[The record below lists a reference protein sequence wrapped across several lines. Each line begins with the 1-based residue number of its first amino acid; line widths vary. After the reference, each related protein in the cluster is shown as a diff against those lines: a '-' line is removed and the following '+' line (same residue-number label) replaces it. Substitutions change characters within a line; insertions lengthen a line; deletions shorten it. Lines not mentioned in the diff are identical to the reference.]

1 MESKMNKKLVVVPLM
16 LTAFLGACSTQNSF
30 EKRAERQMELKQ
42 ERVES
47 ALDEAP
53 DWMTEPPKNSNSVVY
68 ASGTASSGD
77 FNMAMGVARTN
88 AFEGICMAAGGAV
101 KSQTKVYR
109 NDSDRSTTSLNTTAI
124 KSICPS
130 VDITGAEVVESKVV
144 AEYGRYRAYIL
155 AALPIGE
162 ANVLKTTKVG
172 DHLSKLS
179 ITSRSAEFKELDEE
193 SKRLENRAPVR

>member
-1 MESKMNKKLVVVPLM
+1 MLMESKMNKKLVVVPLM

-30 EKRAERQMELKQ
+30 EKRAERQME
-42 ERVES
+42 
-47 ALDEAP
+47 P

>member
-1 MESKMNKKLVVVPLM
+1 MDKKLVIVPLI
-16 LTAFLGACSTQNSF
+16 LTAFLGACSSTNRW
-30 EKRAERQMELKQ
+30 EERAERAMERQQ
-42 ERVES
+42 EKVES

-68 ASGTASSGD
+68 ASGTAASGD
-77 FNMAMGVARTN
+77 FNMALGVARTN

-109 NDSDRSTTSLNTTAI
+109 NDTQKSSSRLNTTAI
-124 KSICPS
+124 RSICPT

-144 AEYGRYRAYIL
+144 PEYGMFRAYIL
-155 AALPIGE
+155 AALPLGE
-162 ANVLKTTKVG
+162 ANQLKRNKVN

-179 ITSRSAEFKELDEE
+179 ITNRAKEFKELDRETE
-193 SKRLENRAPVR
+193 RLENRPPVQ

>member
-1 MESKMNKKLVVVPLM
+1 MNKKLVIVPLIA
-16 LTAFLGACSTQNSF
+16 TAFLGACSSQNKW
-30 EKRAERQMELKQ
+30 EERAERRMELRQ

-53 DWMTEPPKNSNSVVY
+53 DWMTELPENSNSVVY

-109 NDSDRSTTSLNTTAI
+109 NDTQKSTSSMNTTAI

-130 VDITGAEVVESKVV
+130 VDITGAEIVESKIVP
-144 AEYGRYRAYIL
+144 EYGMFRAYVL

-162 ANVLKTTKVG
+162 ANVLKTTKVNN
-172 DHLSKLS
+172 HLSKLS
-179 ITSRSAEFKELDEE
+179 IQSRSAEFKELDKE
-193 SKRLENRAPVR
+193 SDKLVNRVPVQ